1 MFGRRKITVGKKEY
15 SLAEIKEMRPTPDS
29 DGVTRVFSKELW
41 NDPKIGSLLRET
53 GFTPDDPRNIRRTE
67 EDYIALI
74 DAAWK
79 RLEERAEIFNR
90 EMTERHGYCRA
101 VPFFIIDRPIWEGE
115 HGPFLYAS
123 MELAAFDEWNVLMLA
138 ADVRTKELCGL
149 AGYPGPVPAITQT
162 MTERVIAW
170 QARCESAL
178 EAFGITATGGQGGIT
193 QEQYQAEK
201 NALRQEIMDDVVAL
215 KPRIV
220 NELLRIQ
227 SEA

>member
-1 MFGRRKITVGKKEY
+1 MFGRRKTAVGNTQY
-15 SLAEIKEMRPTPDS
+15 SLAEIKQMRPTPDS
-29 DGVTRVFSKELW
+29 DGVTRVLSKEFW

-53 GFTPDDPRNIRRTE
+53 GFTPDDPRNIRRTQ
-67 EDYIALI
+67 EDYVALI

-79 RLEERAEIFNR
+79 RLEERTETFNR

-115 HGPFLYAS
+115 QGAFLYAS
-123 MELAAFDEWNVLMLA
+123 MELAAFDDRNVLMLA

-149 AGYPGPVPAITQT
+149 AGYPGPVPAITQP

-170 QARCESAL
+170 RARLESAL
-178 EAFGITATGGQGGIT
+178 EAFGITATGGRGGIT

-201 NALRQEIMDDVVAL
+201 NALRQEIVDYVVWL

-227 SEA
+227 REA

>member
-1 MFGRRKITVGKKEY
+1 M
-15 SLAEIKEMRPTPDS
+15 
-29 DGVTRVFSKELW
+29 
-41 NDPKIGSLLRET
+41 
-53 GFTPDDPRNIRRTE
+53 
-67 EDYIALI
+67 
-74 DAAWK
+74 
-79 RLEERAEIFNR
+79 
-90 EMTERHGYCRA
+90 
-101 VPFFIIDRPIWEGE
+101 PFFIIDRPIWEGD
-115 HGPFLYAS
+115 HGAFLYAS
-123 MELAAFDEWNVLMLA
+123 MELAAFDDWNVLMLA
-138 ADVRTKELCGL
+138 ADGRTKKLCGL

-170 QARCESAL
+170 QARLESAL

-201 NALRQEIMDDVVAL
+201 NALRQEIVDYVVSM